1 MDAVK
6 FVKEEIRMCAEAN
19 DCIDCPLYNTDYC
32 SVSPKKRPQEEAEK
46 IVALVEE
53 WAAAHPRKIRQDVFL
68 EQWPNAKID
77 EDTGVL
83 NICPADL
90 DERYRDA
97 RNRCNIRSTQTGTC
111 DHCRKEFWTQEV
123 K

>member
-1 MDAVK
+1 
-6 FVKEEIRMCAEAN
+6 MCAEAN

-53 WAAAHPRKIRQDVFL
+53 WAAAHPRKTRQDVFL

-90 DERYRDA
+90 DERYRDV
-97 RNRCNIRSTQTGTC
+97 RGRCNIRSTQTGTC
-111 DHCRKEFWTQEV
+111 DHCRQEFWTQKV